1 MKKND
6 SQVLI
11 AFNKLSENDTLDL
24 IIALI
29 DHDGNL
35 LSYSQYQELNN
46 LVDIAMV
53 SDSSYVFATN
63 DELWRL
69 SLINDSYNIHLLTNQ
84 FSKFIETY
92 QDYQIEK
99 ISQKVENFGK
109 IENFGFWNILDFW
122 KNGKFKMEK

>member
-1 MKKND
+1 MKRLLFTFIFLNIGFSQSSDSLISAYNYTDFQNITANPNILKKND

-53 SDSSYVFATN
+53 
-63 DELWRL
+63 W
-69 SLINDSYNIHLLTNQ
+69 LL
-84 FSKFIETY
+84 
-92 QDYQIEK
+92 
-99 ISQKVENFGK
+99 
-109 IENFGFWNILDFW
+109 
-122 KNGKFKMEK
+122 